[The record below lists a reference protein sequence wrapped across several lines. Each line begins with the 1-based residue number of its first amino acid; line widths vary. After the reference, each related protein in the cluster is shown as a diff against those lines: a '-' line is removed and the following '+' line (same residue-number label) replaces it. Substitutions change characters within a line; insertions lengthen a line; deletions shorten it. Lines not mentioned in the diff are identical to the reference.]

1 MNFPG
6 IIHKEV
12 NQSVNFDAH
21 ENSVDQCTHKEESC
35 ELNQMMSYL
44 SKDQKQL
51 LNSLYKIGQKC
62 VTSESHV
69 DFLSRSLE
77 EEFIP
82 KRFKLKNN
90 LPGNSRVNQERLDAV
105 SLKSILDE
113 KLKQVSILKTAKIE
127 FEKVKKIV
135 KELFNKDDA
144 VSVIERVEAHLYR
157 ISKKLS
163 SKKSNK
169 AQRLLEN
176 DVTNETNDS
185 EENAQEENKKKN
197 PQSVIYRL

>member
-1 MNFPG
+1 MMKNKSKHTSSSKLLMFSRLRLNVPTLWVLALSLTLALASTSLDSFAQQLWLSDPG

-82 KRFKLKNN
+82 KRFKLILLCVLFRFILVQKTCN
-90 LPGNSRVNQERLDAV
+90 LWVQVCGKLELMMV
-105 SLKSILDE
+105 S
-113 KLKQVSILKTAKIE
+113 
-127 FEKVKKIV
+127 
-135 KELFNKDDA
+135 
-144 VSVIERVEAHLYR
+144 
-157 ISKKLS
+157 
-163 SKKSNK
+163 KSN
-169 AQRLLEN
+169 RN
-176 DVTNETNDS
+176 
-185 EENAQEENKKKN
+185 
-197 PQSVIYRL
+197 